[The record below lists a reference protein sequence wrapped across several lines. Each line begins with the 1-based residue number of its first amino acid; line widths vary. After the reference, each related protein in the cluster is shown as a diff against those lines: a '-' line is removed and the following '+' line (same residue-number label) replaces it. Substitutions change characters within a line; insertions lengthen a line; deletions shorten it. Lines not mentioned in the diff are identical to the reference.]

1 MGSVFI
7 KKLFRSKNEKLI
19 SGVCGGIA
27 TYFNVDPTVVRLI
40 WVVVSLI
47 SASIPGVLIYII
59 CTFIIPE
66 EPDAFDTTGQYKE

>member
-1 MGSVFI
+1 M

-27 TYFNVDPTVVRLI
+27 TYFNVDPTVVRFI

-59 CTFIIPE
+59 GTFIIPE

>member
-1 MGSVFI
+1 M

-27 TYFNVDPTVVRLI
+27 TYFNVDPTVVRFI

-59 CTFIIPE
+59 RTFIIPE
-66 EPDAFDTTGQYKE
+66 EPDTFDTTGQYKE

>member
-1 MGSVFI
+1 M

-40 WVVVSLI
+40 WAVVSQGI
-47 SASIPGVLIYII
+47 
-59 CTFIIPE
+59 T
-66 EPDAFDTTGQYKE
+66 

>member
-1 MGSVFI
+1 MGSVFM

-27 TYFNVDPTVVRLI
+27 TYFNVDPTVVRFI

-66 EPDAFDTTGQYKE
+66 EPYAFDTTGQYKE

>member
-1 MGSVFI
+1 M

-27 TYFNVDPTVVRLI
+27 TYFN
-40 WVVVSLI
+40 VVSLI